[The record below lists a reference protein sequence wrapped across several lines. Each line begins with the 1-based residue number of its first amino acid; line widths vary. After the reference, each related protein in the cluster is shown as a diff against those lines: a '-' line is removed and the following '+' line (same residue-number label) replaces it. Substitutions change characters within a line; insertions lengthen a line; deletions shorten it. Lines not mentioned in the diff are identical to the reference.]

1 MDKNLNFSLNVNDY
15 QTDDFSP
22 VPEGE
27 YSFCVKK
34 VERLAL
40 KNDPD
45 ASRLAVSCEILG
57 PNYAGRIIFSSFNLW
72 HPSADTS
79 KFALEDVARLAKAC
93 GIQELTN
100 LAELEGK
107 TFSATCEIDSN
118 NYNRLKKFKPAS
130 GAIDTSSTLS
140 AGGSKP
146 QPAAGPSQ
154 QQGINTK
161 KKPW

>member
-27 YSFCVKK
+27 YTFSVKS

-57 PNYAGRIIFSSFNLW
+57 PSYAGRTVFINFNLW
-72 HPSADTS
+72 HPSEDTT
-79 KFALEDVARLAKAC
+79 KIAIQELARFSKAC
-93 GIQELTN
+93 GIEELKN

-107 TFSATCEIDSN
+107 PFSATCEIDG

-130 GAIDTSSTLS
+130 GATDTSSTLS